1 METRTVNILGA
12 PVSKLTMEETLD
24 FVEAMMKKNK
34 PGQIVTANA
43 EILYKASRAPEHL
56 SILRNAAL
64 VTADGSGA
72 LWASEYL
79 GDPIGRRVTGVDLF
93 QALLPLA
100 AEKQWSVYFLGAEQA
115 VLDTML
121 QKIRAQYPE
130 LPVAGRR
137 HGYFSR
143 EEQGDLIR
151 EIHDSR
157 ARILFA
163 AMGFPRQEEFIAR
176 HLEAMGVTVAVGL
189 GGSFDVL
196 AGKAPRAPDWLAGH
210 GLEWLYR
217 LIREPRRLKRA
228 GALPKFIF
236 AVWKQGKNKGISR
249 LV

>member
-12 PVSKLTMEETLD
+12 PVAKLTMEETLG
-24 FVEAMMKKNK
+24 FLEAMLEKGK

-43 EILYKASRAPEHL
+43 EILYKASRNPAYL

-72 LWASEYL
+72 LWASKYL
-79 GDPIGRRVTGVDLF
+79 GDPIAERVTGVDLF

-100 AEKQWSVYFLGAEQA
+100 AEKKWSVYFLGAEQA
-115 VLDTML
+115 VLDLMIH
-121 QKIRAQYPE
+121 KIRGQYPE
-130 LPVAGRR
+130 LPIAGQRN
-137 HGYFSR
+137 GYFSR
-143 EEQGDLIR
+143 DEQQALAG

-176 HLEAMGVTVAVGL
+176 YLEPMGVCVAIGV

-196 AGKAPRAPDWLAGH
+196 AGKAPRAPDWFARH

-217 LIREPRRLKRA
+217 LFKEPRRLKRTT
-228 GALPKFIF
+228 ALPKFIF
-236 AVWKQGKNKGISR
+236 AVRRQLKNKGI
-249 LV
+249 